1 MLLVILSG
9 GVAGPVLLMLG
20 LVSTPASSAALLLNL
35 EGLATMAIAW
45 AVFKENVDRRL
56 LLGALAI
63 LAAAALLS
71 WQGSAGGLGLG
82 ALAIAGACLAWGID
96 KDRKR
101 AVSGTSVSV
110 RVDFGGR
117 RIIQNK

>member
-1 MLLVILSG
+1 MIRRPPRSTRTDTLFPYTTRFRSG

-82 ALAIAGACLAWGID
+82 TLAIAG
-96 KDRKR
+96 DRKG
-101 AVSGTSVSV
+101 VV
-110 RVDFGGR
+110 
-117 RIIQNK
+117 

>member
-1 MLLVILSG
+1 
-9 GVAGPVLLMLG
+9 
-20 LVSTPASSAALLLNL
+20 
-35 EGLATMAIAW
+35 MAIAW

-71 WQGSAGGLGLG
+71 WQGSAGGPGLG

-96 KDRKR
+96 NHLTRKISGANPMQIALQIGR
-101 AVSGTSVSV
+101 ANVWTPVTNAHLV
-110 RVDFGGR
+110 CRLL
-117 RIIQNK
+117 IEKQNP

>member
-56 LLGALAI
+56 LPGALPI
-63 LAAAALLS
+63 LAASALLS
-71 WQGSAGGLGLG
+71 WQVSAGGLGLG
-82 ALAIAGACLAWGID
+82 ALAIAGACLAVGID
-96 KDRKR
+96 NSLMRNMR
-101 AVSGTSVSV
+101 GSAHT
-110 RVDFGGR
+110 
-117 RIIQNK
+117 QH

>member
-1 MLLVILSG
+1 MGLAVITVRLWRVGGWCGEWPLERGDWPWMLLVILSG

-56 LLGALAI
+56 ML
-63 LAAAALLS
+63 
-71 WQGSAGGLGLG
+71 
-82 ALAIAGACLAWGID
+82 
-96 KDRKR
+96 DRKSTR
-101 AVSGTSVSV
+101 LNSSH
-110 RVDFGGR
+110 
-117 RIIQNK
+117 

>member
-1 MLLVILSG
+1 
-9 GVAGPVLLMLG
+9 MLG

-96 KDRKR
+96 RSEEHTSELQSLMRASYAVFCLTKKKKTKR
-101 AVSGTSVSV
+101 
-110 RVDFGGR
+110 
-117 RIIQNK
+117 

>member
-35 EGLATMAIAW
+35 EGLAPMALAW

-71 WQGSAGGLGLG
+71 WQGLDGGLRLG
-82 ALAIAGACLAWGID
+82 TLALSGACLAMGQI
-96 KDRKR
+96 
-101 AVSGTSVSV
+101 
-110 RVDFGGR
+110 GR
-117 RIIQNK
+117 RSGWENAC